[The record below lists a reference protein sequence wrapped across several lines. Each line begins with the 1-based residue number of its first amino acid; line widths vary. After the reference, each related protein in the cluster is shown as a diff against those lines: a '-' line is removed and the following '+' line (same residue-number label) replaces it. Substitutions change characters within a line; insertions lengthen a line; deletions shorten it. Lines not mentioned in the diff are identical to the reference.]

1 MHTQFCSAPE
11 VLDVLPWP
19 DDVLDHLGF
28 DPRSEY
34 ASDYWLPVLGPST
47 LWLLRR
53 TANGFDYSPEGFQL
67 DLSETARSL
76 GLGDRSG
83 RNSPFVRALN
93 RCVQFGMAQVTG
105 PDQLAVRRRL
115 PQLSRHHLNHLSPA
129 LRARHQAWQAEQLA
143 ASRDEAQLNRARRL
157 ALSLFQVGSD
167 WGGVER
173 QLLRWRYPAD
183 VAWQAASWA
192 REQHRYKPG
201 DGAGV
206 AWSATAMSEG
216 AAPAPV

>member
-1 MHTQFCSAPE
+1 MYPQFCFAPDI
-11 VLDVLPWP
+11 LHVLPWP

-34 ASDYWLPVLGPST
+34 AEDYWLPVLGPST
-47 LWLLRR
+47 LLLLRR
-53 TANGFDYSPEGFQL
+53 TASGFDYSPDGFSL

-93 RCVQFGMAQVTG
+93 RCVQFGMAQVTA
-105 PDQLAVRRRL
+105 PDELSVRRRL
-115 PQLSRHHLNHLSPA
+115 PPLSRNHLNHLSPV
-129 LRARHQAWQAEQLA
+129 LRARHEAWQAEQLG
-143 ASRDEAQLNRARRL
+143 SPRDQEQLNRARRL
-157 ALSLFQVGSD
+157 ALSLAEVGHD

-183 VAWQAASWA
+183 HVRDAIAWARAQQQWRAVGNPGPGQTEAASA
-192 REQHRYKPG
+192 
-201 DGAGV
+201 
-206 AWSATAMSEG
+206 
-216 AAPAPV
+216 